1 MSDMTILEQWRS
13 IAYNQNAD
21 KNKLQRF
28 WANYFNIEKNIY
40 EQLLENPDEVVS
52 GTVKELA
59 EKYGQDVMTMVGFL
73 DGINDS
79 LKVPNPIETMD
90 EDTKVNLAF
99 DKEALYKNM
108 VDAKADWLYN
118 LPQWDKIFTEEKK
131 ENPLHGA
138 EEIRHSCETA
148 QGRKERSVPMRK
160 RQEIQTLLRKIMS
173 VKKNLDYIIVL
184 GAHVDGTRMTLALL
198 ERARRALLYLEENP
212 GTKAVLSG
220 GKGDGEN
227 ISEAEAMYRYLTGH
241 GIDGDRLIREEESTS
256 TKENLEFSRRK
267 IGTTDCSVGVVTNNF
282 HVWRGAAIARKCG
295 FREVA
300 MVPSRYRSWRLFI
313 YIPREILA
321 IIKDKLM
328 GNL

>member
-1 MSDMTILEQWRS
+1 M
-13 IAYNQNAD
+13 
-21 KNKLQRF
+21 
-28 WANYFNIEKNIY
+28 
-40 EQLLENPDEVVS
+40 
-52 GTVKELA
+52 
-59 EKYGQDVMTMVGFL
+59 
-73 DGINDS
+73 
-79 LKVPNPIETMD
+79 
-90 EDTKVNLAF
+90 
-99 DKEALYKNM
+99 
-108 VDAKADWLYN
+108 
-118 LPQWDKIFTEEKK
+118 
-131 ENPLHGA
+131 
-138 EEIRHSCETA
+138 
-148 QGRKERSVPMRK
+148 
-160 RQEIQTLLRKIMS
+160 
-173 VKKNLDYIIVL
+173 
-184 GAHVDGTRMTLALL
+184 
-198 ERARRALLYLEENP
+198 
-212 GTKAVLSG
+212 LSG